1 MRYQIS
7 IFVLIIIISMAVSFF
22 FCLTAMEGLLVWT
35 NLTLGSCAIATLF
48 YQSKANQHHKEM
60 RKWDANRDTL
70 ISLATTLS
78 DAIEST
84 NQSIR
89 EHYEDEHRKGDNEV
103 FKRLHTT
110 MRHTIDIHAV
120 LLDDSLNSA
129 ISSYKNADD
138 EISDRWSHDDIE
150 IIDALEASERLMR
163 KLLEDVKVSIKSHAS
178 L

>member
-7 IFVLIIIISMAVSFF
+7 IFLLIIIISIAASSF

-35 NLTLGSCAIATLF
+35 NLTLGSCAIFALF
-48 YQSKANQHHKEM
+48 YQSKANQHQKEM
-60 RKWDANRDTL
+60 KRWDANRGTL

-89 EHYEDEHRKGDNEV
+89 EYYEHANSKVGSEV

-120 LLDDSLNSA
+120 LLDEALYSA
-129 ISSYKNADD
+129 ITKYKSADD
-138 EISDRWSHDDIE
+138 ELSDKWNHDAIE
-150 IIDALEASERLMR
+150 IIDALEESEKLMR
-163 KLLEDVKVSIKSHAS
+163 NLLGDVKASIKSHAS